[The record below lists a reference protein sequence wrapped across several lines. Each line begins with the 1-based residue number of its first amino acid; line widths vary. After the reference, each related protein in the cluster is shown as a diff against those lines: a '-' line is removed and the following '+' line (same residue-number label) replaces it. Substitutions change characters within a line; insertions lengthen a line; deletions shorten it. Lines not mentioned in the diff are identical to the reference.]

1 MSIDKEDKK
10 YSVFGK
16 AFHIPSEWENK
27 DDIKFLTEHQYA
39 TTDTQKTLKEINTR
53 LKRMGYAEDND
64 AMVHDYLHYMI
75 KDLLDKNHEV
85 YITENDIKSNNLIL
99 NFLLNTTPDFIIK
112 SNSEKARKTL
122 IVDIYVGGKKDE
134 SIKSKYRKLAMFA
147 DFIIINKHD
156 FSDILLNNKILP
168 LDDVNYLYKQYQIFL
183 TEYYYWK
190 SCNKL
195 QKVIFNDIENIEIHD
210 FEKYD
215 NTGNKVNFIIALEKR
230 AAIFANK
237 DDI

>member
-1 MSIDKEDKK
+1 M
-10 YSVFGK
+10 
-16 AFHIPSEWENK
+16 
-27 DDIKFLTEHQYA
+27 
-39 TTDTQKTLKEINTR
+39 
-53 LKRMGYAEDND
+53 
-64 AMVHDYLHYMI
+64 
-75 KDLLDKNHEV
+75 
-85 YITENDIKSNNLIL
+85 
-99 NFLLNTTPDFIIK
+99 NTTPDFIIK

-190 SCNKL
+190 SCIKL